1 MSAQGSRRGETPGH
15 HSSQPCS
22 GEVSSKNFARDMG
35 YVADFRRR
43 LVRRCW
49 HSPTR
54 RTRAFCPCWANLWLS
69 LPYRRERHKNNKRH
83 GMGGILCHAFSIGE
97 ENLPLEGS
105 ETLEPVKCCR
115 TGILGMEFLK
125 MGRIKNATFYGRMLH
140 FCCSHILSEGI
151 RNTLGVFGR
160 IFFYNRILEYT
171 SSLSSWSM
179 HRYRLVI

>member
-1 MSAQGSRRGETPGH
+1 MLYCEDLPPTRRLVIIGEPPDLMSAQGGRRVGGTPGH

-43 LVRRCW
+43 PVRRCW

-69 LPYRRERHKNNKRH
+69 LPYRRERHKDNERH
-83 GMGGILCHAFSIGE
+83 DAGGILCHAFSIGE

-105 ETLEPVKCCR
+105 ETPEPVKCCR
-115 TGILGMEFLK
+115 TGIIEWYSK
-125 MGRIKNATFYGRMLH
+125 KW
-140 FCCSHILSEGI
+140 
-151 RNTLGVFGR
+151 VK
-160 IFFYNRILEYT
+160 
-171 SSLSSWSM
+171 
-179 HRYRLVI
+179 

>member
-1 MSAQGSRRGETPGH
+1 MLYGEDLPPTRRLVIIGEPPDLMSAQGGRRAGGTPGH

-43 LVRRCW
+43 PVRRCW

-69 LPYRRERHKNNKRH
+69 LPYRRERHKDNERH
-83 GMGGILCHAFSIGE
+83 DAGGILCHAFSIGE

-115 TGILGMEFLK
+115 TGSGEWYSK
-125 MGRIKNATFYGRMLH
+125 KW
-140 FCCSHILSEGI
+140 
-151 RNTLGVFGR
+151 VK
-160 IFFYNRILEYT
+160 
-171 SSLSSWSM
+171 
-179 HRYRLVI
+179 